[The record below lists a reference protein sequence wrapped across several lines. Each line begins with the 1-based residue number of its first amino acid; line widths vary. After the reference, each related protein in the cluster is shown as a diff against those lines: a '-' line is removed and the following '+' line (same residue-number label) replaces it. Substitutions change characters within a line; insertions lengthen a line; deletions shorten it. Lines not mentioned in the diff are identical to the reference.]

1 MPNHPKTLVV
11 VEGGW
16 LEHGFFDRL
25 KEVFGLNLDIYCL
38 ENNIYLLYKKIKK
51 MGFNADLKDV
61 LLEVHQTEE
70 IRKLLSQDFAYTYLF
85 FDFDPQHTEEYEK
98 DTPIE
103 IIVENNIKKVCEMA
117 EYFVNETDP
126 TVGKLYIN
134 YPMMESFKDCDSFQ
148 DLGYLTHAI
157 KLDDI
162 GNYKKLVGLKKMANK
177 RVDGYTKEDF
187 TMLIRQ
193 NVNKLTKICKVPDE
207 PMDYEKYVCESNQTN
222 ILQREIEF
230 VELLKE
236 IAVLNTSVFFVLD
249 YYGNKEGFYDD
260 VIGAK

>member
-1 MPNHPKTLVV
+1 MENSKKTMEKVV
-11 VEGGW
+11 NLCKSRGFVFPGSEIYGGFANTWDYGPVGVE
-16 LEHGFFDRL
+16 L
-25 KEVFGLNLDIYCL
+25 
-38 ENNIYLLYKKIKK
+38 
-51 MGFNADLKDV
+51 
-61 LLEVHQTEE
+61 
-70 IRKLLSQDFAYTYLF
+70 
-85 FDFDPQHTEEYEK
+85 
-98 DTPIE
+98 
-103 IIVENNIKKVCEMA
+103 ENNIKKVCEMA

-207 PMDYEKYVCESNQTN
+207 PMNYEKYVCESNQTN
-222 ILQREIEF
+222 ILLREIEF

-236 IAVLNTSVFFVLD
+236 IAVLNTSS
-249 YYGNKEGFYDD
+249 
-260 VIGAK
+260 ATS